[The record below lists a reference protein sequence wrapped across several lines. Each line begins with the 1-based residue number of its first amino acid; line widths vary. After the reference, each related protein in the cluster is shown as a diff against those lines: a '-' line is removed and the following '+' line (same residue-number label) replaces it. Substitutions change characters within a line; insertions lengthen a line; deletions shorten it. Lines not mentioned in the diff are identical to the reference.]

1 MQWNLTIQ
9 LLDKQAPT
17 KIGEFES
24 LEEAKEKQTEL
35 LEHGYETE
43 FLGEEADSYTY
54 YPPHSIIKC
63 HIWKN

>member
-1 MQWNLTIQ
+1 MLWYLTIQ
-9 LLDKQAPT
+9 LHDKQVPT

-24 LEEAKEKQTEL
+24 LEEAREKQTEL

-43 FLGEEADSYTY
+43 FIGEEADNYIY

-63 HIWKN
+63 QIRRN